1 MADYSIVGKPV
12 DRRDAVQKVT
22 GRALHVGN
30 MEPPGLLHV
39 AVLRSPHPHARIV
52 RIDKSCAEVH
62 PGVAAVLTG
71 ADIAAMPGITPYHGP
86 AFADQ
91 PVLAIDRVR
100 HEGEQVVAVAAESR
114 RAAEEALEQVEVEY
128 EPLPVV
134 LDVLDAIKPD
144 APIIHEELRP
154 SGAFADLAHVKA
166 GERSNICYH
175 YKLRKGDVDMA
186 FDEADRIFED
196 VFTAPPAQHVPME
209 PHVSLAYVDEGGRIH
224 IHTAS
229 QSPSFVRGEL
239 ARMLGVPMNRIRV
252 RVPYLGGGYGAK
264 LYNKLEPLVAILAL
278 KTGRPVKYS
287 LSREEEFQTVT
298 KHGVVVKLKT
308 AVKGSAM
315 TARKCEV
322 YWDTGAFAEI
332 GPRIVHK
339 SGYTSSGPYKIPNV
353 SIDSYCIYT
362 NKPPAGPF
370 RGFGVPQVIWAYDSQ
385 MDIVARGLGADPVE
399 FRLEHALEE
408 GDLFVT
414 GTPVHAC
421 GLKEAVRR
429 AADAVGWEKR
439 EEVPGGEPVK
449 PTAADTDAAR
459 SGIAPRVSGARRN
472 RPDDKASGQ
481 ELSGNMLSGNK
492 RRGKGIACGVK
503 AVLTP
508 SISGAIVILNA
519 DGSANVL
526 SSTVEMGQGS
536 ESLLAQIAAEELGI
550 SFDKVHVVQPD
561 TDVTPYDTISAGS
574 RSTYHMGNAVRTAAA
589 NVKAELFEAVA
600 GKLEIDAADL
610 EARDGRVFV
619 RGAEERGMTVTE
631 AFLAK
636 FGSLGTTIVGEGLCQ
651 PVVTP
656 MDPETGMSEKCTEY
670 WFASASAVEVE
681 VDLETGRLEVLQF
694 HVAGDAGTAINPKYC
709 EQQLVGAATMH
720 LGLTLFEQMVFQD
733 GQLLNGSLLDY
744 QIASIKD
751 VPAVCHPIVVQV
763 PHKDGPFGAKGIGE
777 TGALTVAAAVANA
790 LEDAVGVRVRDI
802 PLTAER
808 IHQALKAAGKVN
820 RGMTEGSRE

>member
-1 MADYSIVGKPV
+1 MI
-12 DRRDAVQKVT
+12 
-22 GRALHVGN
+22 
-30 MEPPGLLHV
+30 
-39 AVLRSPHPHARIV
+39 
-52 RIDKSCAEVH
+52 
-62 PGVAAVLTG
+62 
-71 ADIAAMPGITPYHGP
+71 
-86 AFADQ
+86 
-91 PVLAIDRVR
+91 
-100 HEGEQVVAVAAESR
+100 
-114 RAAEEALEQVEVEY
+114 
-128 EPLPVV
+128 
-134 LDVLDAIKPD
+134 
-144 APIIHEELRP
+144 RP

-166 GERSNICYH
+166 GDRSNICYH
-175 YKLRKGDVDMA
+175 YKLRKGDVDQA
-186 FDEADRIFED
+186 FAEADRIFED

-209 PHVSLAYVDEGGRIH
+209 PHVSLAYVDEGGRIN

-264 LYNKLEPLVAILAL
+264 LYNKLEPIVAILAM

-353 SIDSYCIYT
+353 TIDSYCVYT

-408 GDLFVT
+408 GDLYVT
-414 GTPVHAC
+414 GTPIHAC
-421 GLKEAVRR
+421 GLKEAVQR
-429 AADAVGWEKR
+429 AADAVGWGSR
-439 EEVPGGEPVK
+439 ASAPGNEP
-449 PTAADTDAAR
+449 PLPEAARRTAAGTE
-459 SGIAPRVSGARRN
+459 
-472 RPDDKASGQ
+472 RPGETASGT
-481 ELSGNMLSGNK
+481 K

-536 ESLLAQIAAEELGI
+536 ESLLSQIAAEELGI

-636 FGSLGTTIVGEGLCQ
+636 FGSLGTTMVGEGLCQ

-656 MDPETGMSEKCTEY
+656 MDPDTGMSEKCTEY

-694 HVAGDAGTAINPKYC
+694 HAAGDAGTAINPKYC

-751 VPAVCHPIVVQV
+751 VPAACHPIVVQV

-808 IHQALKAAGKVN
+808 IYEALKKSGKVN
-820 RGMTEGSRE
+820 GGE

>member
-1 MADYSIVGKPV
+1 MADYSIVGTSV

-30 MEPPGLLHV
+30 IELPRQLHV
-39 AVLRSPHPHARIV
+39 AMLRSPHAHARIV
-52 RIDKSCAEVH
+52 RIDKVRAEAS

-114 RAAEEALEQVEVEY
+114 RVAEEALELVEVEY

-134 LDVLDAIKPD
+134 LDVLDAIKSG
-144 APIIHEELRP
+144 APIIHEDVRP

-166 GERSNICYH
+166 GDRSNVCYH
-175 YKLRKGDVDMA
+175 YKLRKGDVEKA
-186 FDEADRIFED
+186 FAEADRVFED
-196 VFTAPPAQHVPME
+196 LFTAPPAQHVPME
-209 PHVSLAYVDEGGRIH
+209 AHVSLAYVDEGGRIN

-264 LYNKLEPLVAILAL
+264 LYNKLEPIVVLLAM

-308 AVKGSAM
+308 AVKNSAM

-339 SGYTSSGPYKIPNV
+339 SGYTSAGPYKIPNV
-353 SIDSYCIYT
+353 AIDSYCVYT

-370 RGFGVPQVIWAYDSQ
+370 RGFGVPQMIWAYDSQ
-385 MDIVARGLGADPVE
+385 MDIIARGLDVDPVE

-414 GTPVHAC
+414 GTPIHAC
-421 GLKEAVRR
+421 GLKESVERTAE
-429 AADAVGWEKR
+429 AVGWKQPKE
-439 EEVPGGEPVK
+439 
-449 PTAADTDAAR
+449 
-459 SGIAPRVSGARRN
+459 
-472 RPDDKASGQ
+472 ASHGT
-481 ELSGNMLSGNK
+481 K

-536 ESLLAQIAAEELGI
+536 ESVLAQIVAEELGI
-550 SFDKVHVVQPD
+550 AFDGVHVVQPD
-561 TDVTPYDTISAGS
+561 TDVTPYDTITAGS
-574 RSTYHMGNAVRTAAA
+574 RSTYHMGNAVRMAAA
-589 NVKAELFEAVA
+589 NVKKELFKVVA
-600 GKLEIDAADL
+600 EKLEIDAADL
-610 EARDGRVFV
+610 ESRDGRVFV
-619 RGAEERGMTVTE
+619 RGAEERGMTVLE
-631 AFLAK
+631 VFLAK
-636 FGSLGTTIVGEGLCQ
+636 FGSLGTTITGEGLCQ
-651 PVVTP
+651 PTVIP
-656 MDPETGMSEKCTEY
+656 MDPDTGMSDKCTEY

-681 VDLETGRLEVLQF
+681 VDLQTGRLELLQF

-720 LGLTLFEQMVFQD
+720 LGLALFEQMVFQD
-733 GQLLNGSLLDY
+733 GQLVNGSLLDY
-744 QIASIKD
+744 QIPSIRD
-751 VPAVCHPIVVQV
+751 VPVACHPIVVEV
-763 PHKDGPFGAKGIGE
+763 PHEDGPFGAKGIGE

-790 LEDAVGVRVRDI
+790 VEDAVGVRVHDI
-802 PLTAER
+802 PLTAEK
-808 IHQALKAAGKVN
+808 IYQALKAAGKVN
-820 RGMTEGSRE
+820 AQE

>member
-39 AVLRSPHPHARIV
+39 AVLRSPHPHARIE
-52 RIDKSCAEVH
+52 RIDKSRAEAA

-114 RAAEEALEQVEVEY
+114 RAAEEALELVEVEY

-134 LDVLDAIKPD
+134 LDVLDAIRPD
-144 APIIHEELRP
+144 APIIHDDIRP

-166 GERSNICYH
+166 GDRSNICYH
-175 YKLRKGDVDMA
+175 YKLRKGDVDKA
-186 FDEADRIFED
+186 FAEADRIFED

-209 PHVSLAYVDEGGRIH
+209 PHVSLAYVDESGRIN

-264 LYNKLEPLVAILAL
+264 LYNKLEPIVALLAM

-353 SIDSYCIYT
+353 SIDSYCVYT

-385 MDIVARGLGADPVE
+385 MDIVARGLGVDPVE

-421 GLKEAVRR
+421 GLKEAVQR
-429 AADAVGWEKR
+429 AADAVGWGSR
-439 EEVPGGEPVK
+439 ATAPGNEPPLTEATRQTSEAAQQTTEAAGTERPGETP
-449 PTAADTDAAR
+449 
-459 SGIAPRVSGARRN
+459 
-472 RPDDKASGQ
+472 
-481 ELSGNMLSGNK
+481 SGNK

-631 AFLAK
+631 AFLAR
-636 FGSLGTTIVGEGLCQ
+636 FGSLGTTMVGEGLCQ

-694 HVAGDAGTAINPKYC
+694 HAAGDAGTAINPKYC

-751 VPAVCHPIVVQV
+751 VPAACHPIVVQV

-808 IHQALKAAGKVN
+808 IYEALKAAGKVN
-820 RGMTEGSRE
+820 GSE